1 MITREQITDWA
12 ETYDEAIDSLLDMA
26 NDPSYTGKDLAEAIE
41 DYREQ
46 MEESKWVV

>member
-1 MITREQITDWA
+1 MITREQITDWS

-46 MEESKWVV
+46 MELET